1 MEPSLQW
8 TPSYFLIFHALS
20 YVLLLFI
27 WSFLLPLMMYIMN
40 VLVLSE
46 IILIG
51 SPWQLTKW
59 QNQGRSFSYGCY
71 GFGHTTFQPIKW
83 QSIIQSINLCKL
95 GPASS
100 HQPPGFVFPK
110 QPFEKFKIVYW
121 SFQKS
126 WFKEWPLLHYVEAKD
141 GWFTLLFNKECKP
154 HSTRFDM
161 HTIHSVLSQ

>member
-1 MEPSLQW
+1 M
-8 TPSYFLIFHALS
+8 ALL
-20 YVLLLFI
+20 YVICHECLCHD
-27 WSFLLPLMMYIMN
+27 MN
-40 VLVLSE
+40 A
-46 IILIG
+46 
-51 SPWQLTKW
+51 
-59 QNQGRSFSYGCY
+59 QGCSFSYGCY
-71 GFGHTTFQPIKW
+71 NFGRTTFQPIKW

-95 GPASS
+95 GPWFKWTRSWARVKMAINQLARFEKIPELPASS